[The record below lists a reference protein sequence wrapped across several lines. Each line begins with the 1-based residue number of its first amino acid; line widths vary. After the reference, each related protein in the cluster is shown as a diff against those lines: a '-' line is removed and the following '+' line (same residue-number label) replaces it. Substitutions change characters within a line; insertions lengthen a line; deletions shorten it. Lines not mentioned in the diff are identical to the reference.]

1 MQQIRYYILFPSHTE
16 GIKLESVL
24 KKEKIKYTIVPTP
37 RELSVC
43 CGIAIMYNKE
53 DEEKI
58 KGLIDIHN
66 VKTLGLHSVN
76 KKVINPYLG
85 V

>member
-16 GIKLESVL
+16 GIKMESVL

-37 RELSVC
+37 RELSAS
-43 CGIAIMYNKE
+43 CGISIMYNKE

-66 VKTLGLHSVN
+66 VKTSGLHCVN

-85 V
+85 

>member
-24 KKEKIKYTIVPTP
+24 KKDKIKYTIVPTP
-37 RELSVC
+37 RELSAS
-43 CGIAIMYNKE
+43 CGISIMYNKE

-58 KGLIDIHN
+58 KGLIYIHN
-66 VKTLGLHSVN
+66 VKTSGLHSVN
-76 KKVINPYLG
+76 KKNINPYLG
-85 V
+85 